1 LITALAFVAAAGT
14 GAVARALVAR
24 SLEHEHGFPL
34 GTVVVNVTGSVA
46 LGLLVGI
53 DAPTL
58 TILGTGLLGAF
69 TTFSS
74 FARDAVALAEQK
86 HWLQATTYL
95 ASTCALTVTAAAA
108 GLAISG

>member
-1 LITALAFVAAAGT
+1 MITALAFVAAAGT
-14 GAVARALVAR
+14 GAVARALIAR
-24 SLEHEHGFPL
+24 RLERERGFPL
-34 GTVVVNVTGSVA
+34 GTVVVNVTGSFG
-46 LGLLVGI
+46 LGLLAGV

-74 FARDAVALAEQK
+74 FARDAVPLAEQK
-86 HWLQATTYL
+86 KWLQATAYL
-95 ASTCALTVTAAAA
+95 AGTCTLTVTAAAA